1 MINNTLLKL
10 FNRSVVSV
18 LVLAVIVLIFSLMV
32 NSNKTEATTAIAA
45 PLSSAKSKPNIVF
58 ILVDDLDE
66 LTTPYWNVLT
76 QTASLIKDRGTTF
89 TNAFSPTPIC
99 CPARATILTG
109 KYAHNTGV
117 YTNAGQYGGMKPFI
131 ANGNEQRTVAVY
143 LQSVGYKTF
152 LVGKY
157 LNGIEEDPYHIPPG
171 WSEWN
176 AFIDNRSYYGYGYKM
191 NENGEIVKYGT
202 RPADYQT
209 DVIARKSIDF
219 IKRAEAND
227 AQPFFMYIA
236 PTAPH
241 IPIPPAPRHRNHPYK
256 NATAPHR
263 PNFQEEDISDKSIW
277 LQESGR
283 VRSLAV
289 RAMNDRDYQHRMG
302 SLYAID
308 EMVAGIVEQL
318 KASGEFE
325 NTLIVFA
332 SDNGYNMGSHR
343 LVQKMAPYD
352 ESIKVPLIIS
362 GPGVKA
368 RKENRMVLEID
379 YAPTFLEMAGLDIPS
394 DIDGR
399 SLAILLK
406 GETPPNWRKDFI
418 AQYRGGGLH
427 ESERLSSSSI
437 AGQSDSNMQWLD
449 VPSYKALRTSD
460 YTFIEWYWD
469 DEKNGNHEY
478 ELYDLK
484 KDPYQLY
491 NLLSTGNGRT
501 KNALLVDNLKQ
512 RMKYIEK
519 CTGKSCQN

>member
-1 MINNTLLKL
+1 
-10 FNRSVVSV
+10 
-18 LVLAVIVLIFSLMV
+18 
-32 NSNKTEATTAIAA
+32 
-45 PLSSAKSKPNIVF
+45 
-58 ILVDDLDE
+58 
-66 LTTPYWNVLT
+66 
-76 QTASLIKDRGTTF
+76 
-89 TNAFSPTPIC
+89 
-99 CPARATILTG
+99 
-109 KYAHNTGV
+109 
-117 YTNAGQYGGMKPFI
+117 
-131 ANGNEQRTVAVY
+131 
-143 LQSVGYKTF
+143 
-152 LVGKY
+152 
-157 LNGIEEDPYHIPPG
+157 
-171 WSEWN
+171 
-176 AFIDNRSYYGYGYKM
+176 
-191 NENGEIVKYGT
+191 
-202 RPADYQT
+202 
-209 DVIARKSIDF
+209 
-219 IKRAEAND
+219 
-227 AQPFFMYIA
+227 
-236 PTAPH
+236 
-241 IPIPPAPRHRNHPYK
+241 
-256 NATAPHR
+256 
-263 PNFQEEDISDKSIW
+263 
-277 LQESGR
+277 
-283 VRSLAV
+283 
-289 RAMNDRDYQHRMG
+289 MG